1 MDNNDQVK
9 RTPEGEK
16 LYNSL
21 SKKEK
26 QIIKEIRNK
35 LLLIQK
41 FN

>member
-1 MDNNDQVK
+1 MDNNDEVK

-16 LYNSL
+16 IYNSL
-21 SKKEK
+21 SDKEK

-35 LLLIQK
+35 LLLIQR

>member
-1 MDNNDQVK
+1 MDNNDQIK
-9 RTPEGEK
+9 RSPEDEK

-21 SKKEK
+21 SKKK

-35 LLLIQK
+35 LLLIQR

>member
-1 MDNNDQVK
+1 MDNNDQIK

>member
-41 FN
+41 F

>member
-21 SKKEK
+21 SKKDK

-35 LLLIQK
+35 LLLIQR